1 MDTHKIF
8 KNGKEILEV
17 SFSEEELLEG
27 IKSEASLTDSLKN
40 KVKEHNEKVG
50 NVSSKRT
57 SVSVLRKVYKRGIGA
72 YKTNPSSVRPSV
84 SSPQQWAMARVN
96 SFLRALRNG
105 KYKSG
110 KHDTDLLPKSHPMS
124 GPSGKDGRPKK
135 ASKEAPE
142 GYHYMPD
149 GKLMKDSDHNGAA
162 KCKAGMEDYIF
173 STPEGARKKSIQIG
187 FKGEIHTDEMA
198 DGTPMY
204 FPGSSEDVFQKWFNE
219 NDSHDASYNKPKSI
233 MSSDYDDDLDR
244 DGKEV
249 DSFTFAAELKKGVKL
264 NKPFRTPKGPKK
276 FSVYVKNEK
285 GNVVKV
291 NFGDPNM
298 EIKRDDPDRRKS
310 FRARHKCD
318 TNPGPKYKAR
328 YWSCRMWES
337 GESVKDIIS

>member
-1 MDTHKIF
+1 MDTDKIF

-27 IKSEASLTDSLKN
+27 IKSEASLTDSLKK

-57 SVSVLRKVYKRGIGA
+57 SLSVLRKVYKRGIGA

-124 GPSGKDGRPKK
+124 GPSGKDGRPLNK
-135 ASKEAPE
+135 SK
-142 GYHYMPD
+142 
-149 GKLMKDSDHNGAA
+149 
-162 KCKAGMEDYIF
+162 
-173 STPEGARKKSIQIG
+173 
-187 FKGEIHTDEMA
+187 
-198 DGTPMY
+198 
-204 FPGSSEDVFQKWFNE
+204 SS
-219 NDSHDASYNKPKSI
+219 
-233 MSSDYDDDLDR
+233 YDDDLDK
-244 DGKEV
+244 DGEEV
-249 DSFTFAAELKKGVKL
+249 EASVWAAESKKGVKL

-298 EIKRDDPDRRKS
+298 EIKRNDPERRKS
-310 FRARHKCD
+310 FRARHQCD

-337 GESVKDIIS
+337 GKSVKSLTS

>member
-1 MDTHKIF
+1 MNTRNF
-8 KNGKEILEV
+8 LKNGIEVLEV
-17 SFSEEELLEG
+17 SFSEQEL
-27 IKSEASLTDSLKN
+27 
-40 KVKEHNEKVG
+40 
-50 NVSSKRT
+50 SKGT
-57 SVSVLRKVYKRGIGA
+57 L
-72 YKTNPSSVRPSV
+72 N
-84 SSPQQWAMARVN
+84 
-96 SFLRALRNG
+96 
-105 KYKSG
+105 
-110 KHDTDLLPKSHPMS
+110 
-124 GPSGKDGRPKK
+124 KK
-135 ASKEAPE
+135 APK

-149 GKLMKDSDHNGAA
+149 GKLMKDSDHNDESES
-162 KCKAGMEDYIF
+162 KAGMEDYIF
-173 STPEGARKKSIQIG
+173 STPEGARNKSIEIG
-187 FKGEIHTDEMA
+187 FNGEIHTDEMA

-204 FPGSSEDVFQKWFNE
+204 FPGPNEDVFQKWFNE
-219 NDSHDASYNKPKSI
+219 NDSHDASYNKTKSI
-233 MSSDYDDDLDR
+233 MSSDCDDDLDI

>member
-1 MDTHKIF
+1 MKRIFISISSYRDSDLINTIDDALMKATIPERIGFGVVFQGTRNEFLEFLPKTSNKLVYINNDNKSKISMRKIF
-8 KNGKEILEV
+8 KYKIPNI
-17 SFSEEELLEG
+17 
-27 IKSEASLTDSLKN
+27 
-40 KVKEHNEKVG
+40 
-50 NVSSKRT
+50 R
-57 SVSVLRKVYKRGIGA
+57 SV
-72 YKTNPSSVRPSV
+72 
-84 SSPQQWAMARVN
+84 
-96 SFLRALRNG
+96 
-105 KYKSG
+105 
-110 KHDTDLLPKSHPMS
+110 
-124 GPSGKDGRPKK
+124 
-135 ASKEAPE
+135 
-142 GYHYMPD
+142 
-149 GKLMKDSDHNGAA
+149 
-162 KCKAGMEDYIF
+162 C
-173 STPEGARKKSIQIG
+173 
-187 FKGEIHTDEMA
+187 
-198 DGTPMY
+198 
-204 FPGSSEDVFQKWFNE
+204 
-219 NDSHDASYNKPKSI
+219 YNKPKSI
-233 MSSDYDDDLDR
+233 MSSDCDDDLDR